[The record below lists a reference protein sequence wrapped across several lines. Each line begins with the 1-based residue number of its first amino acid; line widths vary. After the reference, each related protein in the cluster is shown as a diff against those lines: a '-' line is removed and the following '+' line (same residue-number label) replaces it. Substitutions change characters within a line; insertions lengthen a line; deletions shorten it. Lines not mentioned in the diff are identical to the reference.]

1 MPLKAKHTVEE
12 VNGIRCT
19 IIEKGIPEKRM
30 QFLKGLLDYNK
41 LETVVAEEKNEDN
54 NQIIYT
60 LGVTDIVFNP
70 TIAVYEMS
78 LKTPDGKRVSPAYWE
93 QYTSEIIDEY
103 WTYEQK
109 NNI

>member
-1 MPLKAKHTVEE
+1 
-12 VNGIRCT
+12 
-19 IIEKGIPEKRM
+19 M

-78 LKTPDGKRVSPAYWE
+78 LKTPDGKRVSPAY
-93 QYTSEIIDEY
+93 
-103 WTYEQK
+103 
-109 NNI
+109 